1 MRGWAR
7 AAWGSAGEGRE
18 AAGRAGAELA
28 MGAGERA
35 VRGWEALATVE
46 GEWGAVMGLEGS
58 ARGAGERAVRGWE
71 ALATVEG
78 EWGEVM
84 GLEGSARG
92 AGERPMQGWAAEEE
106 WLARG
111 PVPAMTQEGSGRIT
125 VNSSRQ
131 HCEAASD
138 GVCSEGRSAHL
149 KCGG

>member
-1 MRGWAR
+1 MAVRGWAR

-28 MGAGERA
+28 M
-35 VRGWEALATVE
+35 
-46 GEWGAVMGLEGS
+46 
-58 ARGAGERAVRGWE
+58 GAGERAVRGWE